1 MNSKKRR
8 MKPRVKIESNRLG
21 GSMNWSRY
29 MYVVFACCLQML
41 FLSSAGA
48 QQSQKPVRVGIL
60 MPLTGPFAGQAK
72 EEVDGWNLAI
82 REVGGSVA
90 GRAIETVVLDTAA
103 DPNKAITLARQLV
116 TAEKVDLLFGPL
128 ASHVSNAVK
137 PYLRET
143 GLPTLFPACDVEP
156 VPGTVVKNILQS
168 GRSCFVV
175 PIMFGDFAYKQL
187 GYKHVTIVAGDF
199 SFGWQTAG
207 GFLASFEKAG
217 GVVDKLI
224 WTPITLNDYSPV
236 MAEIPPTTDAVFV
249 VLVGAQALRFVSAY
263 KGFGLAGKL
272 PLIATGHLTNYSVLP
287 QMPEDA
293 VLGVVTADSYT
304 EGLPTPENAKFV
316 KAFKAVAGR
325 YPSWFGETAYS
336 SAMLFA
342 AGLKKTGGDASK
354 DALVAAMKSSVLD
367 TPHGRMSIDASTNSA
382 IINVY
387 ISKVQRVNGELI
399 NVPFHTY
406 DKVPPWGLLS
416 TTEWQDVARKY
427 SASRP
432 VARQAR

>member
-1 MNSKKRR
+1 
-8 MKPRVKIESNRLG
+8 
-21 GSMNWSRY
+21 MNWLRY
-29 MYVVFACCLQML
+29 VAVVCTACALQAML
-41 FLSSAGA
+41 VSSAAA
-48 QQSQKPVRVGIL
+48 QQSKKPVRVGIL

-72 EEVDGWNLAI
+72 EEVDGWNLAVK
-82 REVGGSVA
+82 ELGGSVA
-90 GRAIETVVLDTAA
+90 GRPIETVVLDTAA

-116 TAEKVDLLFGPL
+116 AVENVDVLFGPL

-137 PYLRET
+137 PYLRQT

-175 PIMFGDFAYKQL
+175 PIMFGDFVYKKL
-187 GYKHVTIVAGDF
+187 GYKRVTIVAGDF

-217 GVVDKLI
+217 GVIDKLI

-236 MAEIPPTTDAVFV
+236 ISQIPRDTDAVFV
-249 VLVGAQALRFVSAY
+249 VLVGAQALRFINAY
-263 KGFGLAGKL
+263 NGFGLAGKL

-304 EGLPTPENAKFV
+304 EGLPSAENAKFV
-316 KAFKAVAGR
+316 KAFKSVAGR

-336 SAMLFA
+336 SAMLLA
-342 AGLKKTGGDASK
+342 AGLRKTGGDTSK
-354 DALVAAMKSSVLD
+354 KGALVSAMKGAVLD

-382 IINVY
+382 IISVY
-387 ISKVQRVNGELI
+387 ISKVERVNGELI

-416 TTEWQDVARKY
+416 KAEWQEVAKKY

-432 VARQAR
+432 IPRQER

>member
-1 MNSKKRR
+1 MQN
-8 MKPRVKIESNRLG
+8 
-21 GSMNWSRY
+21 
-29 MYVVFACCLQML
+29 FAAQTLNGIT
-41 FLSSAGA
+41 FAASSAAA
-48 QQSQKPVRVGIL
+48 QQSKKPVRVGIL
-60 MPLTGPFAGQAK
+60 MPMTGPFAGQAK
-72 EEVDGWNLAI
+72 EEVDGFNLAI
-82 REVGGSVA
+82 HELGGSVA
-90 GRAIETVVLDTAA
+90 GRPIETVVLDTAA

-116 TAEKVDLLFGPL
+116 AVEKVDVVFGPL

-137 PYLRET
+137 PYLRQT

-156 VPGTVVKNILQS
+156 VPGTVVPNILQS

-187 GYKHVTIVAGDF
+187 GYKHVTIIAGDF

-217 GVVDKLI
+217 GVVEKLI

-236 MAEIPPTTDAVFV
+236 ISQIPPNTDAVFV
-249 VLVGAQALRFVSAY
+249 VLVGAQALRFVNAY

-293 VLGVVTADSYT
+293 VLGVITADSYT
-304 EGLPTPENAKFV
+304 EGLSTPENVKFV
-316 KAFKAVAGR
+316 KAFKALAGR

-336 SAMLFA
+336 SAMLLA
-342 AGLKKTGGDASK
+342 AGLKKTGGDTSK
-354 DALVAAMKSSVLD
+354 KGALIAAMKSSTLD

-382 IINVY
+382 LISVY

-406 DKVPPWGLLS
+406 ENVPPWGLLS
-416 TTEWQDVARKY
+416 KAEWQEVARKY

-432 VARQAR
+432 VARQDR